1 VGWTGDAGRDLR
13 ATHRLLWQAVER
25 LKADGVSWFDLGGI
39 SDAAPGVA
47 RFKSGLGG
55 RETQLV
61 GGYV

>member
-1 VGWTGDAGRDLR
+1 LA
-13 ATHRLLWQAVER
+13 AIER

-55 RETQLV
+55 CETQLV